1 MFLSI
6 QGSKLVVG
14 VDWSVK
20 DSNLACA
27 VNSDGFLMYCNIQYK
42 TSKIVSLGKLT
53 ATCLACC
60 PHESGYVAIG
70 TKSGLVYIVQKETI
84 LYKMRGHNE
93 EIVSLSWC
101 PSDMNVLVERSGENK
116 RDLLL
121 ASGAKDR

>member
-1 MFLSI
+1 LI
-6 QGSKLVVG
+6 QASKTIVG
-14 VDWSVK
+14 VDWSAK

-27 VNSDGFLMYCNIQYK
+27 VNSDGFLMYCNILYK
-42 TSKIVSLGKLT
+42 TSKIVPLGKLT

-60 PHESGYVAIG
+60 PHDSGLVAIG

-93 EIVSLSWC
+93 DIVSLSWC
-101 PSDMNVLVERSGENK
+101 PSDMNVLSGEDK

>member
-1 MFLSI
+1 M
-6 QGSKLVVG
+6 QGSKLITG
-14 VDWSVK
+14 VDWSAK

-27 VNSDGFLMYCNIQYK
+27 VNSEGYLMYCNIQYK

-60 PHESGYVAIG
+60 PHDSSLVAIG
-70 TKSGLVYIVQKETI
+70 TKSGLIYIVQKETI

-93 EIVSLSWC
+93 DIVSLSWC
-101 PSDMNVLVERSGENK
+101 PSDMNVLNGGDK